1 MRAARTRVA
10 PRAARTRVAAAARAE
25 LAEARPEAAA
35 ARAEAQRET
44 GGSAGVDGGAGSGGT
59 AGTDGG
65 AGASGAGGT
74 GGTGGC
80 TKASDCT
87 NPDAAHCTVS
97 CVSQACV
104 VAAADKDGDGH
115 GAKQC
120 AAAPGDDCDDGHKT
134 VYPGAPGICDG
145 LDNNCNGKA
154 DLEDGLTL
162 SGTNKVFA
170 TSSGDAEFP
179 EVAWSPTASMYGVA
193 WVDTRGASPQVYF
206 ARMNQA
212 GAKVG
217 SDTPIS
223 NGTAGKYSVRIA
235 LGNNA
240 FGVVWQ
246 EDTTR
251 DRIRF
256 VRVTGGG
263 SIVGSASTVVS
274 GSSLD
279 TPALAYHDKVSRWVV
294 GWSTGTGGAALDVQ
308 ELDNTGTPLGSA
320 VPVVGTGANIA
331 MGAGVIGD
339 QIGVLYAHGPTA
351 GNGTNSLRWAELDAS
366 LGLVSDAA

>member
-1 MRAARTRVA
+1 MRFHPDVRGIAGGTGGAATGGA
-10 PRAARTRVAAAARAE
+10 NAGGSSGAGGIGGSSTGGSSGAGGNAA
-25 LAEARPEAAA
+25 
-35 ARAEAQRET
+35 T

-134 VYPGAPGICDG
+134 VYPGAPEIYDG

-217 SDTPIS
+217 SDTPIATGRRGS
-223 NGTAGKYSVRIA
+223 TASASRGGTTLSASSGRR
-235 LGNNA
+235 
-240 FGVVWQ
+240 
-246 EDTTR
+246 TR
-251 DRIRF
+251 PR
-256 VRVTGGG
+256 T
-263 SIVGSASTVVS
+263 GSASC
-274 GSSLD
+274 G
-279 TPALAYHDKVSRWVV
+279 
-294 GWSTGTGGAALDVQ
+294 
-308 ELDNTGTPLGSA
+308 
-320 VPVVGTGANIA
+320 
-331 MGAGVIGD
+331 
-339 QIGVLYAHGPTA
+339 
-351 GNGTNSLRWAELDAS
+351 
-366 LGLVSDAA
+366 